1 MGVSIAS
8 EITGLKVGDFD
19 LGKSAGLGIIRA
31 LQGLISFLINADV
44 AELVDALDLGSSIAR
59 CGSSSLPIRT
69 IEFSVWW
76 LVTHFMI
83 DLTIGCLEL

>member
-1 MGVSIAS
+1 VISITLEFA
-8 EITGLKVGDFD
+8 GLKASDFD
-19 LGKSAGLGIIRA
+19 LGNSAGLGIIRA

-69 IEFSVWW
+69 TLRFYRVQ
-76 LVTHFMI
+76 
-83 DLTIGCLEL
+83 